1 MSDTDNHTN
10 RSTHGARTD
19 HDPHTDHGMRGQIRD
34 TGGLLSDAL
43 QQVVAL
49 VRGELNLLRAEMDEN
64 VRKAIA
70 AIGMIIAGVVIML
83 VALNVLAAALVEAIT
98 ELGLEAGWAALL
110 VGVVFAIIA
119 AILASKGTNN
129 LKVTS
134 LAPTR
139 TTKNVERD
147 GEAVKKAL

>member
-1 MSDTDNHTN
+1 MSDTNTNH
-10 RSTHGARTD
+10 STHGAHTD
-19 HDPHTDHGMRGQIRD
+19 HDAHTDHGMRRQIRD

-64 VRKAIA
+64 VRKAVA

-98 ELGLEAGWAALL
+98 ELGLDAGWAALI

-119 AILASKGTNN
+119 AILATKGTNN

>member
-1 MSDTDNHTN
+1 MARTDTDNHTDTHTRTDTHAN
-10 RSTHGARTD
+10 ADHGAR
-19 HDPHTDHGMRGQIRD
+19 RQLRD
-34 TGGLLSDAL
+34 TGSLLGDAL

-49 VRGELNLLRAEMDEN
+49 VRGEMNLFRAEMDQN
-64 VRKAIA
+64 MRKAVA
-70 AIGMIIAGVVIML
+70 AVGMIVAGIVIML
-83 VALNVLAAALVEAIT
+83 VALNVLAAALVEAIAS
-98 ELGLEAGWAALL
+98 LGIDAGWAALI

-119 AILASKGTNN
+119 AILASKGTND
-129 LKVTS
+129 LKTTS

>member
-1 MSDTDNHTN
+1 MSDTDAHTTH
-10 RSTHGARTD
+10 STHGAHTD
-19 HDPHTDHGMRGQIRD
+19 HDAHNDHGMRRQIRD

-64 VRKAIA
+64 VRKAVA

-83 VALNVLAAALVEAIT
+83 VALNVLAAALVGAIA
-98 ELGLEAGWAALL
+98 ELGLDAGWAALI

-119 AILASKGTNN
+119 AILASKGTND

>member
-10 RSTHGARTD
+10 RSTHGAHAD
-19 HDPHTDHGMRGQIRD
+19 HDARTDHGMRGQIRD

-64 VRKAIA
+64 VRKAVA

-119 AILASKGTNN
+119 AILAAKGTNN

>member
-1 MSDTDNHTN
+1 
-10 RSTHGARTD
+10 
-19 HDPHTDHGMRGQIRD
+19 MRGQIRD

-64 VRKAIA
+64 VRKAVA

-119 AILASKGTNN
+119 AILAAKGTNN